1 MRALRIAA
9 YFARRG
15 WYLTV
20 GSGRSVVLGIAA
32 IAMALLLWGVVLL
45 LQGNLT
51 RSLGDLGTD
60 LRARAYLAV
69 GAGTEGSA
77 DVARRVRNSN
87 VATAVR
93 EVDAN
98 AAAAELERVFPDL
111 GTITDSGT
119 GVVSGYVEWTWTP
132 NASDEA
138 HAALIETIRAM
149 SQVEWLDD
157 DRPWRGRMHT
167 AASRLRLIGLV
178 LGGLSVLAAGF
189 VTAAVVRLTA
199 FRHRI
204 EIEVERM
211 AGATELYVR
220 GPFLFAG
227 LLQGATAAG
236 VAVGLLY
243 AFWSGADELVGDT
256 VITDL
261 VLGGFLPPPT
271 LAVLVGVG
279 ALAGIAGAAVA
290 LRPPR
295 TVG

>member
-1 MRALRIAA
+1 MRALRIVA
-9 YFARRG
+9 YFVRRG

-20 GSGRSVVLGIAA
+20 GSGRSMVLGIAA

-60 LRARAYLAV
+60 LKARAYLGASAGV
-69 GAGTEGSA
+69 GDSA
-77 DVARRVRNSN
+77 EVARLVGDSG
-87 VATAVR
+87 VTGTVR
-93 EVDAN
+93 EVDSE
-98 AAAAELERVFPDL
+98 AAAAELARAFPDL
-111 GTITDSGT
+111 GTITDSGS
-119 GVVSGYVEWTWTP
+119 GVVNGYVEWTWRQGIP
-132 NASDEA
+132 NEVHD
-138 HAALIETIRAM
+138 ALIGEVRAM

-157 DRPWRGRMHT
+157 DRPWRGRMQT
-167 AASRLRLIGLV
+167 AAYRLRIIGLI
-178 LGGLSVLAAGF
+178 LGVLSVLAAGF

-204 EIEVERM
+204 EIEVERL

-227 LLQGATAAG
+227 LLLGAAAAG
-236 VAVGLLY
+236 VAIGLLY
-243 AFWSGADELVGDT
+243 AFWSGAEELVGNT

-261 VLGGFLPPPT
+261 ILGTFLSPSM
-271 LAVLVGVG
+271 LATLVGVG
-279 ALAGIAGAAVA
+279 ALAGVAGAAVA